1 MASSSISD
9 EIKKQVDELRR
20 SSAESKDK
28 LASMVSCLWSSYKT
42 DLKDSINTAYSRV
55 FEIYNESIETT
66 SSTLQLEELW
76 RLRNQFIVD
85 YSLAQRINMTLSAN
99 IPVFLLSGGLRRIR
113 NPILFTTCASLL
125 VLPELINP
133 FNRR

>member
-1 MASSSISD
+1 MASSSISE

-20 SSAESKDK
+20 YSAESKDR
-28 LASMVSCLWSSYKT
+28 LISMISSQWSSYKT
-42 DLKDSINTAYSRV
+42 DLKDSVNTAYDRV
-55 FEIYNESIETT
+55 FELYYGSLETT

-76 RLRNQFIVD
+76 KYRNQFIID
-85 YSLAQRINMTLSAN
+85 NSLAQRINMTLSFN
-99 IPVFLLSGGLRRIR
+99 IPVFLLSKGLRRIR
-113 NPILFTTCASLL
+113 NPILFTTFASLL

>member
-1 MASSSISD
+1 MASSSISE

-20 SSAESKDK
+20 YSAESKDQ
-28 LASMVSCLWSSYKT
+28 LVSMIASQWSSYKT
-42 DLKDSINTAYSRV
+42 DLKDSVNTAYDRV
-55 FEIYNESIETT
+55 FELYYASLETT

-76 RLRNQFIVD
+76 QYRNQFIID
-85 YSLAQRINMTLSAN
+85 NSLAQRINMTLSFN
-99 IPVFLLSGGLRRIR
+99 IPVFLLSKGLRRIR
-113 NPILFTTCASLL
+113 NPVLFTTFASLL